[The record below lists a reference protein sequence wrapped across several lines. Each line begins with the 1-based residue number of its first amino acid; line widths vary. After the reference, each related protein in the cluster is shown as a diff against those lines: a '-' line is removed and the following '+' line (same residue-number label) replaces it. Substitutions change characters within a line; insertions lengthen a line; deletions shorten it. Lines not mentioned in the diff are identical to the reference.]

1 MSDLTFLTATQLA
14 QAVRERQV
22 SAVEVLEA
30 HLTHIAK
37 HNPTLN
43 AIVTLDEANARERAR
58 QADAA
63 LARGESW
70 GALHGVPV
78 TIKDAFETAGL
89 RTTGGYRPWSNY
101 IPQNDAPAVA
111 RLRQAGAIILGKTNL
126 PALSAGSQSVNDVF
140 GRTNN
145 PWNIVYTPG
154 GSTGG
159 GAASVAAGLSPLEL
173 GSDISSS
180 IREPAHFCGIFGLK
194 PTSGRVSIMGHRSSA
209 RPLRLPQEWR
219 GLLQLPVAGPLAR
232 SVVDLRLALTVLADP
247 STPAL
252 IPAPPKSLRDLRI
265 AWTDEMSI
273 LPIST
278 DTRAAI
284 QALAGKLSDTKATVE
299 RHTAPNID
307 YAEAWELAAEALATI
322 NTLMQPPITRAL
334 RRVGSPLLAL
344 RPPSHPVLRGFV
356 RGAGVRSERIVQVLA
371 QRDALINRIEQF
383 FDDWDV
389 WIAPAFPRPA
399 FTHRPLNATIEID
412 DQPISQDLAAVMS
425 NVIFNFSGHPAVV
438 VPIGFS
444 REGLPIGAQIVG
456 RRWGE
461 MALLDVAE
469 QIAQVANA
477 YRRPPEF

>member
-1 MSDLTFLTATQLA
+1 MNELTFFTATQLA
-14 QAVRERQV
+14 AMIRERQV

-30 HLTHIAK
+30 HLTHIAR
-37 HNPTLN
+37 HNPALN

-89 RTTGGYRPWSNY
+89 RTTSGYKPWSNY
-101 IPQNDAPAVA
+101 VPQNDAPAVA

-126 PALSAGSQSVNDVF
+126 PALAAGSQSVNDVF

-145 PWNIVYTPG
+145 PWNLECTPG

-159 GAASVAAGLSPLEL
+159 GAAAVAAGLSPLEL

-180 IREPAHFCGIFGLK
+180 IRAPAHFCGIFGLK
-194 PTSGRVSIMGHRSSA
+194 PTSGRVSVMGHRSSA
-209 RPLRLPQEWR
+209 QPLRLPQEWR

-232 SVVDLRLALTVLADP
+232 SVADLRLALMVLAEP
-247 STPAL
+247 STPTL
-252 IPAPPKSLRDLRI
+252 ESAPPKPLRTLHI

-273 LPIST
+273 LPISA

-284 QALAGKLSDTKATVE
+284 QVLARKLSVANATVE

-322 NTLMQPPITRAL
+322 NTLMQPPLTRAL
-334 RRVGSPLLAL
+334 RRIGGPLLSL
-344 RPPSHPVLRGFV
+344 RQPSHPVLRGFV
-356 RGAGVRSERIVQVLA
+356 RGAAVQPARVVHVLE

-389 WIAPAFPRPA
+389 WIAPAFPCPA
-399 FTHRPLNATIEID
+399 FTHRPLNAAIEID
-412 DQPISQDLAAVMS
+412 DQRISQDLAAVMS

-461 MALLDVAE
+461 MALLNVAE
-469 QIAQVANA
+469 QIAQVTNV